1 MKKVLSLSMLFLL
14 LFSLCVPVSSITIKE
29 PQLEINAKSAVLIDA
44 NTGTVLYSLNKDTPL
59 PPASV
64 TKIMTLLLVFEAIE
78 HENLKYDDTLTV
90 SEHAAS
96 MGGSQV
102 FLEPGEVMEVE
113 ELLKCVI
120 IASANDAA
128 LTLAEHIAGSEEA
141 FVDMMNKRAY
151 ELKMKNTHFENVTGL
166 DDDVTNHLTTAY
178 DIALMSRELIKHQKV
193 SEYATIWMDTIR
205 DGEFGLTNT
214 NRLVR
219 FYKGITGLKTGST
232 SKAGFCVSATAKR
245 DGLELIAVIMGAES
259 SDIRNACATKL
270 LDYGF
275 ANYSI
280 YQNEGA
286 NLGTIKVLGGT
297 KDNVAIKFDSYNSLE
312 NKGNKNKITYETN
325 INENIEAPVKKGD
338 VVGEIK
344 YMLNGEI
351 IGKSEIYCIENI
363 NKISF
368 WEFFIRILENFILK
382 WYFFNK
388 KVLKF
393 SDRCCIILNII
404 I

>member
-1 MKKVLSLSMLFLL
+1 MKKISFILIAFIVI
-14 LFSLCVPVSSITIKE
+14 FSLCTPVFSVQIQE
-29 PQLEINAKSAVLIDA
+29 PHLEINAKSAILMDA

-78 HENLKYDDTLTV
+78 KGNLKYDDVLTV
-90 SEHAAS
+90 SEHASS

-102 FLEPGEVMEVE
+102 YLEPGETMAVE

-128 LTLAEHIAGSEEA
+128 LTLAEHVAGSEEA
-141 FVDMMNKRAY
+141 FVVMMNKRAN
-151 ELKMKNTHFENVTGL
+151 ELGMKNTYFENVTGL
-166 DDDVTNHLTTAY
+166 DDNVVNHLTTSY
-178 DIALMSRELIKHQKV
+178 DIALMSRELIKHKKV

-205 DGEFGLTNT
+205 NGEFGLTNT

-232 SKAGFCVSATAKR
+232 SKAGFCVSVTAKR

-259 SDIRNACATKL
+259 SDIRNAYATKL

-280 YQNEGA
+280 FKNV
-286 NLGTIKVLGGT
+286 GTEIGEIKVLKGK
-297 KDNVAIKFDSYNSLE
+297 KDSVKIKFDTYISLE
-312 NKGNKNKITYETN
+312 NKGNENKIAYETT
-325 INENIEAPVKKGD
+325 INESVTAPIKKGD
-338 VVGEIK
+338 VVGIINYK
-344 YMLNGEI
+344 LNEEI
-351 IGKSEIYCIENI
+351 IGKSDIYCIENI
-363 NKISF
+363 EKLSF
-368 WEFFIRILENFILK
+368 WEYVFKILNNFIL
-382 WYFFNK
+382 
-388 KVLKF
+388 
-393 SDRCCIILNII
+393 NI
-404 I
+404 

>member
-382 WYFFNK
+382 
-388 KVLKF
+388 
-393 SDRCCIILNII
+393 
-404 I
+404 

>member
-64 TKIMTLLLVFEAIE
+64 TKIMTLLLVFETIE
-78 HENLKYDDTLTV
+78 NGNLKYDDVLTV
-90 SEHAAS
+90 SEYAAS

-102 FLEPGEVMEVE
+102 FLEPGETMEVE

-166 DDDVTNHLTTAY
+166 DDDVTDHLTTAY
-178 DIALMSRELIKHQKV
+178 DIALMSRELIKHKKV

-259 SDIRNACATKL
+259 SNIRNACATKL

-280 YQNEGA
+280 YQNTGA
-286 NLGTIKVLGGT
+286 DLGTIKVLGGT

-312 NKGNKNKITYETN
+312 NKGNENKITYETN

-338 VVGEIK
+338 VVGEVK
-344 YMLNGEI
+344 YILNGEI
-351 IGKSEIYCIENI
+351 IGKSDIYCIENI
-363 NKISF
+363 DKISF

-382 WYFFNK
+382 
-388 KVLKF
+388 
-393 SDRCCIILNII
+393 
-404 I
+404 